1 MTALLVAVMTLLFS
15 FQSLFCKLFSEKYDS
30 GSAAM
35 TSTVFSIA
43 YGAFAGIATLLIAG
57 LRFAPSGITLLCGL
71 INAITLLVYNTA
83 MIQASRSGS
92 YSFQMICML
101 FGAIVLPLLHTVF
114 FLGGSLSAMQLIAIA
129 MMLVSFVL
137 MNLKGLTLRGSSGR
151 FFFWCAA
158 LFVSN
163 GMYSIMLNLQQL
175 SMQGAQRN
183 EMIILSYL
191 GMSLLYAAV
200 QIARDKK
207 ALLAGL
213 RMKKEPLLFLLLC
226 CICATLAVHMVLY
239 VLTLVDATVL
249 YTIDNGGVL
258 VLSVLY
264 SRILFKEKLSSAQIA
279 GIALAAVSI
288 VMLSL

>member
-1 MTALLVAVMTLLFS
+1 MTALLVAVMTILFS
-15 FQSLFCKLFSEKYDS
+15 FQSLFCKMFSEKYDS

-43 YGAFAGIATLLIAG
+43 YGAFAGVATLIIAG
-57 LRFAPSGITLLCGL
+57 FHFAPSPVTLACGVA
-71 INAITLLVYNTA
+71 NAVTLLVYNTA

-101 FGAIVLPLLHTVF
+101 FGAIVLPLFHTVL
-114 FLGGSLSAMQLIAIA
+114 FLGGSLSVMQLTAIAI
-129 MMLVSFVL
+129 MLVSFVL
-137 MNLKGLTLRGSSGR
+137 MNLKGLTLKGSSGK
-151 FFFWCAA
+151 FLLWCAA
-158 LFVSN
+158 LFISN

-191 GMSLLYAAV
+191 GMSILYAAT

-207 ALLAGL
+207 ALLDGFK
-213 RMKKEPLLFLLLC
+213 MKKEPLMYLLLC
-226 CICATLAVHMVLY
+226 CICATIAVHLVLY

-264 SRILFKEKLSSAQIA
+264 SRILFKEKLSPAQIA
-279 GIALAAVSI
+279 GIVLATVSI
-288 VMLSL
+288 VMLSV

>member
-1 MTALLVAVMTLLFS
+1 MTALLVTVMTVLFS

-43 YGAFAGIATLLIAG
+43 YGAFAGIATLIIAG
-57 LRFAPSGITLLCGL
+57 FHFAPSPVTLACGVVNAVTLL
-71 INAITLLVYNTA
+71 IYNTA

-101 FGAIVLPLLHTVF
+101 FGAIVLPLMHSVL
-114 FLGGSLSAMQLIAIA
+114 FLGGSLGAVQLTAIA

-137 MNLKGLTLRGSSGR
+137 MNLKGLTLKGSSGR
-151 FFFWCAA
+151 FLFWCAA
-158 LFVSN
+158 LFISN

-191 GMSLLYAAV
+191 GMSILYAAT

-207 ALLAGL
+207 ALLDGFK
-213 RMKKEPLLFLLLC
+213 MKKEPLLYLLLC
-226 CICATLAVHMVLY
+226 CVCATVAVHLVLY

-264 SRILFKEKLSSAQIA
+264 SRILFKEKLSPAQIT
-279 GIALAAVSI
+279 GILLAAVSI

>member
-1 MTALLVAVMTLLFS
+1 MTALLVTVMTVLFS

-43 YGAFAGIATLLIAG
+43 YGAFAGVATLIIAGFHFAPSPVTLACGIVNAVTLLI
-57 LRFAPSGITLLCGL
+57 
-71 INAITLLVYNTA
+71 YNTA

-101 FGAIVLPLLHTVF
+101 FGAIVLPLMHSVL
-114 FLGGSLSAMQLIAIA
+114 FLGGSLGAVQLTAIA

-137 MNLKGLTLRGSSGR
+137 MNLKGLTLKGSSGK
-151 FFFWCAA
+151 FLFWCAA
-158 LFVSN
+158 LFISN

-191 GMSLLYAAV
+191 GMSILYAAT

-207 ALLAGL
+207 ALLDGFK
-213 RMKKEPLLFLLLC
+213 MKKEPLLYLLLC
-226 CICATLAVHMVLY
+226 CICATVAVHLVLY

-264 SRILFKEKLSSAQIA
+264 SRILFKEKLSPAQIT
-279 GIALAAVSI
+279 GILLAAVSI

>member
-1 MTALLVAVMTLLFS
+1 MTALLVAVMTILFS
-15 FQSLFCKLFSEKYDS
+15 FQSLFCKMFSQKYES
-30 GSAAM
+30 SSAAM

-43 YGAFAGIATLLIAG
+43 YGAFAGIATLLIAK
-57 LRFAPSGITLLCGL
+57 LQFAPSGLTLACGL
-71 INAITLLVYNTA
+71 FNALVLLVYNTA

-101 FGAIVLPLLHTVF
+101 FGAIVLPLLHEVF
-114 FLGGSLSAMQLIAIA
+114 FLGGALSAIQLVAIA

-137 MNLKGLTLRGSSGR
+137 MNLKGLTLKGSSGG
-151 FFFWCAA
+151 FLFWCAA

-163 GMYSIMLNLQQL
+163 GMYSILLNLQQS
-175 SMQGAQRN
+175 SMNGAQRN

-191 GMSLLYAAV
+191 GMSLLYAAT
-200 QIARDKK
+200 QIARDRK
-207 ALLAGL
+207 ALLQGFK
-213 RMKKEPLLFLLLC
+213 MKREPLMYLLLC
-226 CICATLAVHMVLY
+226 CVCATIAAHMVLY

-264 SRILFKEKLSSAQIA
+264 SRILFKEKLSPAQIA
-279 GIALAAVSI
+279 GIALATVSI

>member
-1 MTALLVAVMTLLFS
+1 MTALLVAVMTILFS
-15 FQSLFCKLFSEKYDS
+15 FQSLFCKMFSEKYES
-30 GSAAM
+30 SSAAM

-43 YGAFAGIATLLIAG
+43 YGAFAGLATLLIAG
-57 LRFAPSGITLLCGL
+57 FHFAPSTVTLLCGVA
-71 INAITLLVYNTA
+71 NAVTLLVYNTA

-101 FGAIVLPLLHTVF
+101 FGAIVLPLFHTVL
-114 FLGGSLSAMQLIAIA
+114 FLGGSLSVMQLTAIA

-137 MNLKGLTLRGSSGR
+137 MNLKGLTLKGSSGK
-151 FFFWCAA
+151 FLLWCAA
-158 LFVSN
+158 LFISN

-191 GMSLLYAAV
+191 GMSILYAAT

-207 ALLAGL
+207 ALLDGFK
-213 RMKKEPLLFLLLC
+213 MKKEPLMYLLLC
-226 CICATLAVHMVLY
+226 CICATIAVHLVLY

-264 SRILFKEKLSSAQIA
+264 SRILFKEKLSPAQIA

>member
-1 MTALLVAVMTLLFS
+1 MTALLVAVMTILFS
-15 FQSLFCKLFSEKYDS
+15 FQSLFCKMFSEKYDS

-43 YGAFAGIATLLIAG
+43 YGAFAGVATLIIAG
-57 LRFAPSGITLLCGL
+57 FHFAPSPVTLACGVA
-71 INAITLLVYNTA
+71 NAVTLLVYNTA

-101 FGAIVLPLLHTVF
+101 FGAIVLPLFHTVL
-114 FLGGSLSAMQLIAIA
+114 FLGGSLSVMQLTAIA
-129 MMLVSFVL
+129 MMLASFVL
-137 MNLKGLTLRGSSGR
+137 MNLKGLTLKDSSGK
-151 FFFWCAA
+151 FLLWCAA
-158 LFVSN
+158 LFISN

-191 GMSLLYAAV
+191 GMSILYAAT

-207 ALLAGL
+207 ALLDGFK
-213 RMKKEPLLFLLLC
+213 MKKEPLMYLLLC
-226 CICATLAVHMVLY
+226 CICATIAVHLVLY

-264 SRILFKEKLSSAQIA
+264 SRILFKEKLSPAQIA
-279 GIALAAVSI
+279 GIALATVSI
-288 VMLSL
+288 VMLSV